1 MKTRN
6 NGHYEAGFYK
16 RKFKQVES
24 SETKLKPLKKDMPL
38 NFITRILKN

>member
-6 NGHYEAGFYK
+6 NGHAGFYK

-38 NFITRILKN
+38 NLSQEF